1 MALNART
8 EDYIQQ
14 LAVPQNPSQQQSIR
28 KKGLITKGEK
38 ILYTTFVAVCIMCAL
53 LVLQNQATIQASTQ
67 EIQKIEQ
74 SVNETAKQNTD
85 LSVQVSE
92 LSSYSRIWAKAKELG
107 LKLNE
112 QNVKVVP
119 GQ

>member
-8 EDYIQQ
+8 EIYIQQ
-14 LAVPQNPSQQQSIR
+14 PATPQNPSQQPAR
-28 KKGLITKGEK
+28 KKSLITKGEK
-38 ILYTTFVAVCIMCAL
+38 ILYSTFITVCIMCAL
-53 LVLQNQATIQASTQ
+53 LVLQNQSTIQASTQ
-67 EIQKIEQ
+67 EIQTIEQ
-74 SVNETAKQNTD
+74 SVNEKTKQNTD

-92 LSSYSRIWAKAKELG
+92 LSSYERIWSKAKELG

>member
-8 EDYIQQ
+8 ETYIQQ
-14 LAVPQNPSQQQSIR
+14 PAVPQNPSRQPAR
-28 KKGLITKGEK
+28 KKSLITKGEK
-38 ILYTTFVAVCIMCAL
+38 ILYVTFVVVFIMCAL
-53 LVLQNQATIQASTQ
+53 VILQNQSKIQASTQ
-67 EIQKIEQ
+67 EIQTIEQ
-74 SVNETAKQNTD
+74 SVNEKTKQNTD

-92 LSSYSRIWAKAKELG
+92 LSSYERIWSKAKELG